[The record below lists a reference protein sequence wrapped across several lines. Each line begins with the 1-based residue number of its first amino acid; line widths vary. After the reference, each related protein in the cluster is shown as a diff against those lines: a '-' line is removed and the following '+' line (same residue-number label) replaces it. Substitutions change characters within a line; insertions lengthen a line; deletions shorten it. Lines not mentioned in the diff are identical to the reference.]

1 MVLSSEGAQTP
12 VTAYPVKNYNF
23 GAKAAKLEKDRS
35 TQDRLLRLEDK

>member
-1 MVLSSEGAQTP
+1 MAASSGSAA

-35 TQDRLLRLEDK
+35 TLERLVRMEDK